1 MAVESP
7 AEMATVTVT
16 TTTIAT
22 TTTSAT
28 DSLNLSDAL
37 VAIGNEVLSNGPSSS
52 TVLDQ
57 SGTATP
63 STSSVIDSDEK
74 LSYRDQ
80 DDDTEND
87 DFHDAFDDLP
97 AAKKLQHRLSRYTP
111 QGRETEEWEQIM
123 QDWDRVM
130 AEKRI
135 RDAKLNLV
143 EQENKRMKAQL
154 VESEAARIEGE
165 KESAAKIAELEKINK
180 ELASKSKDPAK
191 EKIALQ
197 NQLEEAE
204 AEKELFKLMLEE
216 TEGEKKRVEMKL
228 SQADK
233 EKANWNKRAE
243 KLKAVKNRLK
253 LKAAQF
259 ELLSTSTESL
269 LAQGLDGVRPDKE
282 RLRLMDQVSSL
293 ESDRSRLAAM
303 VKSTMHSTADLS
315 SDSLSKVDAS
325 TLSNEDLVKENKR
338 LDNELQMA
346 RVECSLLQRR
356 IEAFEVTLHDV
367 RVALTNSEA
376 HAESLELK
384 KYDLQDK
391 LAAAEGSLD
400 RARIESTKYQAL
412 HKELLEKND
421 KLDREM
427 NVVKARFEAK
437 DRVLMTTQKQLA
449 AAKADGGLLKTIR
462 RELES
467 VLFDYNTVVQHFMD
481 IQVQAIGAKS
491 LANTLK
497 RKNNELTAQL
507 THYRSMLLGIKS
519 FNNNDPIKSP
529 TVTTLRAEFRVLLE
543 KIQEEHNNQVDKERA
558 DRSKAQD
565 WNRKLRM
572 EKDFMKLE
580 LQNQIE
586 KWRRVSV
593 YWEDK
598 WRKTANDLHEA
609 VTSGASSDMLFEIAS
624 TNPSLLQSTTTVAA
638 NGHAGSTG
646 SAPTS
651 TVVSPRTSQTLSA
664 AGAQAKRLSLAI
676 STSSM
681 ANLLNGGSSNSNHMD
696 PPMTPSA
703 MKQHIIE
710 SKMRSNGAAA
720 NSNNRLSTGPTFF
733 HNQNSSPSYLSSQVT
748 NANGVVT
755 SISSPPL
762 PTNSQPSTATLAV
775 GALTESITDLVSTVK
790 PFLSRTVSSTAN
802 GIGSTTSSLVG
813 SIGTGRGGSSSSLSH
828 SPSSRLAAAASLRTP
843 IAAGLPPS
851 IKGTGAMGNTAVSKT
866 SIRSRTMA
874 TTVIGSARTNALLS
888 SPGTVNVTE
897 ASREAQSRANSSITS
912 VARNV
917 DQALSESDRL
927 KADVRRMLNR

>member
-7 AEMATVTVT
+7 ATEVTVVAAAPDT
-16 TTTIAT
+16 
-22 TTTSAT
+22 
-28 DSLNLSDAL
+28 LNLSDAL
-37 VAIGNEVLSNGPSSS
+37 VAIGNDVLTNGPSTT
-52 TVLDQ
+52 TVFDQ

-63 STSSVIDSDEK
+63 STSSVVDADE
-74 LSYRDQ
+74 
-80 DDDTEND
+80 DTEND

-97 AAKKLQHRLSRYTP
+97 AAKKLQHRLSRYSP
-111 QGRETEEWEQIM
+111 QVRETEEWEQIM

-154 VESEAARIEGE
+154 VESEATRAENE
-165 KESAAKIAELEKINK
+165 KESAAKIAELEKANK
-180 ELASKSKDPAK
+180 ELAGRAKDPAK
-191 EKIALQ
+191 EQVALQ

-216 TEGEKKRVEMKL
+216 TEGEKKRVEMRL
-228 SQADK
+228 SQTDK
-233 EKANWNKRAE
+233 EKATWTKRAE
-243 KLKAVKNRLK
+243 KLKAVKNRLR

-259 ELLSTSTESL
+259 ELLSTSTSSL
-269 LAQGLDGVRPDKE
+269 LTQGLDGARPDKE
-282 RLRLMDQVSSL
+282 RLRLMDQVNSL

-303 VKSTMHSTADLS
+303 VKSTMNSTTADLS
-315 SDSLSKVDAS
+315 SDVFTVDVS
-325 TLSNEDLVKENKR
+325 TLSNQDLVNENKR
-338 LDNELQMA
+338 LDNQLQMA
-346 RVECSLLQRR
+346 KVECSLLQRR

-376 HAESLELK
+376 HAESLEMK

-391 LAAAEGSLD
+391 LAATEGQLD
-400 RARIESTKYQAL
+400 RARIESNKYQGL

-421 KLDREM
+421 RLDREM

-437 DRVLMTTQKQLA
+437 DRVLITTQKQLT
-449 AAKADGGLLKTIR
+449 AAKTDGGLLKTIR

-497 RKNNELTAQL
+497 RKNNELTAQV

-529 TVTTLRAEFRVLLE
+529 TVTTLRSEFRVLLE
-543 KIQEEHNNQVDKERA
+543 KIQEEHNNQVDKERV

-580 LQNQIE
+580 LQNQVE

-609 VTSGASSDMLFEIAS
+609 VTTGASSSHVLFEIAS
-624 TNPSLLQSTTTVAA
+624 SNPSLLQSNAMVT
-638 NGHAGSTG
+638 NGHVGAGG
-646 SAPTS
+646 SSVPTS
-651 TVVSPRTSQTLSA
+651 TVTSPRTSQTLSA
-664 AGAQAKRLSLAI
+664 ASAQAKRLSLAI

-681 ANLLNGGSSNSNHMD
+681 ANLIGGGGSSAANNVD

-703 MKQHIIE
+703 MKQHILE
-710 SKMRSNGAAA
+710 SKMRSNSAGA
-720 NSNNRLSTGPTFF
+720 NGLHRQSSSSFF
-733 HNQNSSPSYLSSQVT
+733 HNQSSTPSYLSAPVT

-762 PTNSQPSTATLAV
+762 PSQPSTATLAV
-775 GALTESITDLVSTVK
+775 GAITESLTDLVSTVK
-790 PFLSRTVSSTAN
+790 PFLSRTVSNTAN
-802 GIGSTTSSLVG
+802 GLSATTSSLVG
-813 SIGTGRGGSSSSLSH
+813 GVGTGRGGSPH
-828 SPSSRLAAAASLRTP
+828 HNPSSRLAAAASLRTP
-843 IAAGLPPS
+843 IAAGLPS
-851 IKGTGAMGNTAVSKT
+851 SVKGTGAMGNTAVSKT

-874 TTVIGSARTNALLS
+874 TSVIGSARTNALLTGS
-888 SPGTVNVTE
+888 GPTVVTE
-897 ASREAQSRANSSITS
+897 ASRDAQTRANSSISS
-912 VARNV
+912 VSRNV

>member
-1 MAVESP
+1 MTAESP
-7 AEMATVTVT
+7 ATTAEVAST
-16 TTTIAT
+16 TTTT
-22 TTTSAT
+22 AT
-28 DSLNLSDAL
+28 DTLNLSDAL
-37 VAIGNEVLSNGPSSS
+37 VAIGNDVLTNGPSTS
-52 TVLDQ
+52 TLLDHS

-63 STSSVIDSDEK
+63 STASVADSDEK
-74 LSYRDQ
+74 LSFRDHET
-80 DDDTEND
+80 DTDND

-97 AAKKLQHRLSRYTP
+97 AAKKLQHRLSKYTP
-111 QGRETEEWEQIM
+111 QGRQTEEWEQII

-154 VESEAARIEGE
+154 MESEAARVENE
-165 KESAAKIAELEKINK
+165 KENAAKIAELEKVNR
-180 ELASKSKDPAK
+180 ELAGKSKDPAK
-191 EKIALQ
+191 EKVALQ

-233 EKANWNKRAE
+233 EKAAWAKRSE

-259 ELLSTSTESL
+259 ELLSTSTSSL
-269 LAQGLDGVRPDKE
+269 LAQGLEAGTRPDKE
-282 RLRLMDQVSSL
+282 RLRLMDQVNSL

-303 VKSTMHSTADLS
+303 VKNTMNSTTDLS
-315 SDSLSKVDAS
+315 SDLSSTGVDVS
-325 TLSNEDLVKENKR
+325 TLSNQDLVNENKR
-338 LDNELQMA
+338 LDNALQMA

-376 HAESLELK
+376 HAESLEMK

-391 LAAAEGSLD
+391 VTALEGNLD

-412 HKELLEKND
+412 HKELLERNE

-437 DRVLMTTQKQLA
+437 DRVLITTQKQLT

-497 RKNNELTAQL
+497 RKNNELSAQL

-529 TVTTLRAEFRVLLE
+529 TVTTLRSEFRVLLE
-543 KIQEEHNNQVDKERA
+543 KIQEEHNNQVDKERV

-609 VTSGASSDMLFEIAS
+609 VTSGASSEMLFEIAS
-624 TNPSLLQSTTTVAA
+624 TNPGLLQSTGTIT
-638 NGHAGSTG
+638 NGHIAGS

-681 ANLLNGGSSNSNHMD
+681 ANLISGGGSSNTPVE

-703 MKQHIIE
+703 MKQHILE
-710 SKMRSNGAAA
+710 SKARSNGL
-720 NSNNRLSTGPTFF
+720 NRQSSSSFF
-733 HNQNSSPSYLSSQVT
+733 HNQTSSPSYLSAPVT
-748 NANGVVT
+748 NANGVIT

-762 PTNSQPSTATLAV
+762 ASSNQPSTATLAV
-775 GALTESITDLVSTVK
+775 GAITESFTDLVSTVK

-802 GIGSTTSSLVG
+802 GISATTSSLVG
-813 SIGTGRGGSSSSLSH
+813 GVGTGRGGSSSPNNH
-828 SPSSRLAAAASLRTP
+828 NPSSRLAAAASLRTP
-843 IAAGLPPS
+843 IAAGLPPNV
-851 IKGTGAMGNTAVSKT
+851 KGTGAMGNTAVSKT

-874 TTVIGSARTNALLS
+874 TSVIGSARSNALLTGS
-888 SPGTVNVTE
+888 GTVVVTE
-897 ASREAQSRANSSITS
+897 ESREAQTRANSSISS
-912 VARNV
+912 VSRNV

>member
-7 AEMATVTVT
+7 ATEVVASPDT
-16 TTTIAT
+16 
-22 TTTSAT
+22 
-28 DSLNLSDAL
+28 LNLSDAL
-37 VAIGNEVLSNGPSSS
+37 VAIGNDVLANGPS
-52 TVLDQ
+52 TTTFLDQ

-63 STSSVIDSDEK
+63 STSSVVDADEK
-74 LSYRDQ
+74 HSFRDQ

-97 AAKKLQHRLSRYTP
+97 AAKKLHHRLSRYSP
-111 QGRETEEWEQIM
+111 QVRETEEWEQIM

-154 VESEAARIEGE
+154 VESETARAENE
-165 KESAAKIAELEKINK
+165 RESAAKIAELEKANK
-180 ELASKSKDPAK
+180 ELAGKAKDPAK
-191 EKIALQ
+191 EQAALQ

-216 TEGEKKRVEMKL
+216 TEGEKKRVEMRL

-233 EKANWNKRAE
+233 EKATWNKRAE
-243 KLKAVKNRLK
+243 KLKAVKNRLR

-259 ELLSTSTESL
+259 ELLSTSTSSL
-269 LAQGLDGVRPDKE
+269 LSQGLDGARPDKE
-282 RLRLMDQVSSL
+282 RLRLMDQVNSL

-303 VKSTMHSTADLS
+303 VKSTMNSTAVDQSSDLS
-315 SDSLSKVDAS
+315 TVDVS
-325 TLSNEDLVKENKR
+325 TLSNQDLVNENKR

-376 HAESLELK
+376 HAESLEMK

-391 LAAAEGSLD
+391 LAAAEGNLD
-400 RARIESTKYQAL
+400 RARIESTKYQGL

-421 KLDREM
+421 RLDREM
-427 NVVKARFEAK
+427 NIVKARFEAK
-437 DRVLMTTQKQLA
+437 DRVLITTQKQLT

-497 RKNNELTAQL
+497 RKNNELTVQL

-529 TVTTLRAEFRVLLE
+529 TVTTLRSEFRVLLE
-543 KIQEEHNNQVDKERA
+543 KIQEEHNGQVDKERA

-580 LQNQIE
+580 LQNQVE

-609 VTSGASSDMLFEIAS
+609 VTTGASSSDVLFEIAS
-624 TNPSLLQSTTTVAA
+624 SNPSLLQSNGMIT
-638 NGHAGSTG
+638 NGHVAGS

-651 TVVSPRTSQTLSA
+651 TVTSPRSSHTLSA

-681 ANLLNGGSSNSNHMD
+681 ANLIGGSGSSTANVD

-703 MKQHIIE
+703 MKQHILE
-710 SKMRSNGAAA
+710 SKMRSNSAAA
-720 NSNNRLSTGPTFF
+720 NGLNRQSGSSFF
-733 HNQNSSPSYLSSQVT
+733 HNQSSTPSYLSAPVT

-762 PTNSQPSTATLAV
+762 PSQPSTATLAV
-775 GALTESITDLVSTVK
+775 GAITESFTELVSTVK
-790 PFLSRTVSSTAN
+790 PFLSRTVSQTAN
-802 GIGSTTSSLVG
+802 GISATTSSLVG
-813 SIGTGRGGSSSSLSH
+813 GVGTGRGGSPH
-828 SPSSRLAAAASLRTP
+828 HNPSSRLAAAASLRTP
-843 IAAGLPPS
+843 IAAGLPS
-851 IKGTGAMGNTAVSKT
+851 SVKGTGAMGNTAVSKT

-874 TTVIGSARTNALLS
+874 TSVIGSARTNALLTGS
-888 SPGTVNVTE
+888 GTAVVTE
-897 ASREAQSRANSSITS
+897 ASREAQTRANSSISS
-912 VARNV
+912 VSRNV

>member
-7 AEMATVTVT
+7 TTTAIEVAST
-16 TTTIAT
+16 TTTT
-22 TTTSAT
+22 AT
-28 DSLNLSDAL
+28 DTLNLSDAL
-37 VAIGNEVLSNGPSSS
+37 VAIGNDVLTNGPSTS
-52 TVLDQ
+52 TVLDGS

-63 STSSVIDSDEK
+63 STASVADSDEK
-74 LSYRDQ
+74 LSFRDHET
-80 DDDTEND
+80 DTDND

-97 AAKKLQHRLSRYTP
+97 AAKKLQHRLSKYSP
-111 QGRETEEWEQIM
+111 QQGRQTEEWEQIM
-123 QDWDRVM
+123 HDWDRVM

-154 VESEAARIEGE
+154 TESEAARVENE
-165 KESAAKIAELEKINK
+165 KENAARIAELEQVNR
-180 ELASKSKDPAK
+180 ELAGKSKDPAK
-191 EKIALQ
+191 EKVALQ

-233 EKANWNKRAE
+233 EKAAWAKRSE

-259 ELLSTSTESL
+259 ELLSTSTSSL
-269 LAQGLDGVRPDKE
+269 LAQGLETGARPDKE
-282 RLRLMDQVSSL
+282 RLRLMDQVNSL

-303 VKSTMHSTADLS
+303 VKNTMNSTTELS
-315 SDSLSKVDAS
+315 SELSSTGVDVS
-325 TLSNEDLVKENKR
+325 TLSNQDLINENQR
-338 LDNELQMA
+338 LDNALQMS

-376 HAESLELK
+376 HAESLEMK

-391 LAAAEGSLD
+391 VTALEGNLD

-412 HKELLEKND
+412 HKELLEKNE

-437 DRVLMTTQKQLA
+437 DRVLITTQKQLT
-449 AAKADGGLLKTIR
+449 AAKTDGGLLKTIR

-497 RKNNELTAQL
+497 RKNNELSAQL

-529 TVTTLRAEFRVLLE
+529 TVTTLRSEFRVLLE
-543 KIQEEHNNQVDKERA
+543 KIQEEHNDQVDKERA

-580 LQNQIE
+580 LQNQVE

-609 VTSGASSDMLFEIAS
+609 VTSGASSEMLFEIAS
-624 TNPSLLQSTTTVAA
+624 TNPGLLQTTGTIT
-638 NGHAGSTG
+638 NGHIAGS

-651 TVVSPRTSQTLSA
+651 TVTSPRTSQTLSA

-681 ANLLNGGSSNSNHMD
+681 ANLISGGGSSNTPVE

-703 MKQHIIE
+703 MKQHILE
-710 SKMRSNGAAA
+710 SKARSNGAVA
-720 NSNNRLSTGPTFF
+720 NGLNRQSSSSFF
-733 HNQNSSPSYLSSQVT
+733 HNQNSSPSYLSAPVT
-748 NANGVVT
+748 NANGVIT

-762 PTNSQPSTATLAV
+762 ASSNQPSTATLAV
-775 GALTESITDLVSTVK
+775 GAITESLTDLVSTVK

-802 GIGSTTSSLVG
+802 GISATTSSLVG
-813 SIGTGRGGSSSSLSH
+813 GVGTGRGGSSSPNSH

-851 IKGTGAMGNTAVSKT
+851 VKGTGAMGNTAVSKT

-874 TTVIGSARTNALLS
+874 TSVIGSARSNALLTGS
-888 SPGTVNVTE
+888 GTVVVTE
-897 ASREAQSRANSSITS
+897 ESREAQTRANSSISTVS
-912 VARNV
+912 RNV

>member
-1 MAVESP
+1 MAKESP
-7 AEMATVTVT
+7 VAEVANT
-16 TTTIAT
+16 TTTDT
-22 TTTSAT
+22 
-28 DSLNLSDAL
+28 LNLSDAL
-37 VAIGNEVLSNGPSSS
+37 VAIGNDVLTNGPS
-52 TVLDQ
+52 VLDQ
-57 SGTATP
+57 SSGTATP
-63 STSSVIDSDEK
+63 SSASVADSDEK
-74 LSYRDQ
+74 LSFRDHET
-80 DDDTEND
+80 DTDND

-97 AAKKLQHRLSRYTP
+97 AAKKLHHRLSKYSP
-111 QGRETEEWEQIM
+111 QVRQTEEWEQIM

-154 VESEAARIEGE
+154 IESETARIESE
-165 KESAAKIAELEKINK
+165 KESAAKIEELEKLNK
-180 ELASKSKDPAK
+180 ELAGKSKDPAK

-233 EKANWNKRAE
+233 EKAAWAKRSE

-259 ELLSTSTESL
+259 ELLSTSTSSL
-269 LAQGLDGVRPDKE
+269 LAQGLETGARPDKE

-303 VKSTMHSTADLS
+303 VKNTMNSTADLS
-315 SDSLSKVDAS
+315 SDLSSSGIDAS
-325 TLSNEDLVKENKR
+325 TLSNQDLLNENQR
-338 LDNELQMA
+338 LDNALQMA

-376 HAESLELK
+376 HAESLEMK

-391 LAAAEGSLD
+391 VTALEGNLD

-412 HKELLEKND
+412 HKELLEKNE

-437 DRVLMTTQKQLA
+437 DRVLITTQKQLT

-497 RKNNELTAQL
+497 RKNNELSAQL

-529 TVTTLRAEFRVLLE
+529 TVTTLRSEFRVLLE
-543 KIQEEHNNQVDKERA
+543 KIQEEHNNQVDKERL

-609 VTSGASSDMLFEIAS
+609 VTSGASSEMLFEIAS
-624 TNPSLLQSTTTVAA
+624 TNPSLLQTTATITA
-638 NGHAGSTG
+638 NGHVAGSAGT

-651 TVVSPRTSQTLSA
+651 TVASPRTSQTLSA

-681 ANLLNGGSSNSNHMD
+681 ANLISGSGSSNTPVE

-703 MKQHIIE
+703 MKQHILE
-710 SKMRSNGAAA
+710 SKMRSNGAA
-720 NSNNRLSTGPTFF
+720 NGLNRQSSSSYF
-733 HNQNSSPSYLSSQVT
+733 HNQNSSPSYLSAPVT

-762 PTNSQPSTATLAV
+762 ASSNQPSTATLAV
-775 GALTESITDLVSTVK
+775 GAITESFTDLVSTVK

-802 GIGSTTSSLVG
+802 GISATTSSLVG
-813 SIGTGRGGSSSSLSH
+813 GVGTGRGGSSLSTNNYN
-828 SPSSRLAAAASLRTP
+828 PSSRLAAAASLRTP

-851 IKGTGAMGNTAVSKT
+851 VKGTGAMGNTAVSKT
-866 SIRSRTMA
+866 SLRSRTMA
-874 TTVIGSARTNALLS
+874 TSVIGSARSNALLTGS
-888 SPGTVNVTE
+888 GTVVVTE
-897 ASREAQSRANSSITS
+897 ASREAQTRANSSISS
-912 VARNV
+912 VSRNV